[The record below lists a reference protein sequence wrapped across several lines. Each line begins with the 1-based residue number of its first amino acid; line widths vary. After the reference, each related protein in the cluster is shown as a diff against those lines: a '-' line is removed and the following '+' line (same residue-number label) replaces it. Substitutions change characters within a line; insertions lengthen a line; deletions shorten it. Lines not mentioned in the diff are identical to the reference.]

1 MWVLALYLVGV
12 TVWGAWLGRG
22 ASGGEQYFLGGRN
35 LPWSAV
41 LLSVVATETSTLTFL
56 SIPGVAYGGTMAFL
70 QIAMGYVVGR
80 VVVAVWL
87 LPAYHEG
94 KLDTAYQLLQARF
107 GVETRRLTSAIFMI
121 TRLLADSVRLFAT
134 AIPLTLVTGWS
145 LTTSVLVI
153 GVVTFA
159 YTYVGGLRAVVW
171 VDAAQMTLYLLG
183 GLIAAA
189 VLGAAVPG
197 GWGGILDQAAGA
209 GKLSALDLSLDIGR
223 PYTLWAGLIGGA
235 FLTMGSHGTDQL
247 IVQRLLAC
255 RDLKAS
261 QRALIG
267 SGIAV
272 LAQFALFLLVGLGL
286 WAYYG
291 GATFERS
298 DEIFAR
304 FILEALPAGVR
315 GLLIAAV
322 FAAAMSTLSSS
333 LNSCATAAANDLWFP
348 IAGARKG
355 RDVAPERRLAVTRG
369 LTVFFGF
376 VQIAVGIGSQAVTAS
391 VVSSVLGIAGFT
403 TGIVLGVFF
412 LGAYADRVG
421 QRAALL
427 VGAAI
432 AFIPLSQDS
441 AAVEV
446 SLGIASLVYGGLLGA
461 FALARFSKRVDGASA
476 RVGLLVGIATVTILW
491 ANERTVIAW
500 PWFVLIGTIVTF
512 AVGILLSARR
522 RG

>member
-171 VDAAQMTLYLLG
+171 VDAAQMTHYLRG
-183 GLIAAA
+183 GLIGAA

-333 LNSCATAAANDLWFP
+333 INSLASATAYDFWRAA
-348 IAGARKG
+348 R
-355 RDVAPERRLAVTRG
+355 PEADERAV
-369 LTVFFGF
+369 L
-376 VQIAVGIGSQAVTAS
+376 
-391 VVSSVLGIAGFT
+391 
-403 TGIVLGVFF
+403 
-412 LGAYADRVG
+412 RVG
-421 QRAALL
+421 RIGTVVWAALL